1 MNGDIT
7 GREILAADDIVAR
20 VGGGFTLEVEHI
32 GVREGEILA
41 ILGPNGS
48 GKSTLLRVLAGLQ
61 APDSGRMLLEG
72 AALNRDGGATTELA
86 MVFQRP
92 FLWAGSVRW
101 NLGVGLRFAGI
112 REPELSVRV
121 DRAAAG
127 MEISGLLNSD
137 VSRISGG
144 EVQRVAIGR
153 ALALEPAVLLLD
165 EPTSNLDARARV
177 SLREDLERVARDEA
191 RAAILSTHDLAEAFY
206 IADRVAV
213 LSEGRVIQIDTP
225 SALYEH
231 PHNEFSAAVTGAEF
245 GLIGTVVGRDD
256 RLVTVDVGGATLT
269 ALGSS
274 DPGESVKVAYRPED
288 LLLTSTPISGGSARN
303 VVQLKVLE
311 VRPAGGFLRVRL
323 GGPPELVAVITRAAG
338 EELDVTPGRSFF
350 VHVKATALHAF
361 PLS

>member
-1 MNGDIT
+1 M
-7 GREILAADDIVAR
+7 
-20 VGGGFTLEVEHI
+20 
-32 GVREGEILA
+32 
-41 ILGPNGS
+41 
-48 GKSTLLRVLAGLQ
+48 
-61 APDSGRMLLEG
+61 
-72 AALNRDGGATTELA
+72 
-86 MVFQRP
+86 
-92 FLWAGSVRW
+92 
-101 NLGVGLRFAGI
+101 
-112 REPELSVRV
+112 
-121 DRAAAG
+121 
-127 MEISGLLNSD
+127 
-137 VSRISGG
+137 
-144 EVQRVAIGR
+144 
-153 ALALEPAVLLLD
+153 LLLD
-165 EPTSNLDARARV
+165 EPTSNLDARARI

-245 GLIGTVVGRDD
+245 GLIGTAVGRDD

-288 LLLTSTPISGGSARN
+288 LLLASTPISGGSARN

-338 EELDVTPGRSFF
+338 EELDVTPGEIVLRPREGDGTARVSAELRHSHGALGRGFWLFWTRTSFTSPRP
-350 VHVKATALHAF
+350 KAPSQRGCSL
-361 PLS
+361 P